1 MLTYSAV
8 TIKCNEMLVRWL
20 AAGDWWRGRCLSL
33 LGSSALSTTRLL
45 RSHFSPST
53 PHCSNH
59 HHPAWTGYKHTASL
73 VSKLILR
80 LYLYSM
86 NLNRNPHNKSRLFSL
101 AASLFHTFCGSKNC
115 FITEGRSLYHLRKV
129 C

>member
-1 MLTYSAV
+1 MLTRSAV
-8 TIKCNEMLVRWL
+8 TIKCNEMLVWWL

-33 LGSSALSTTRLL
+33 LCTRHHETAQVSLL
-45 RSHFSPST
+45 TLHT
-53 PHCSNH
+53 PH
-59 HHPAWTGYKHTASL
+59 
-73 VSKLILR
+73 LIVVTITTLPGQDTST
-80 LYLYSM
+80 LPVLCQNLNYIYSM

>member
-20 AAGDWWRGRCLSL
+20 AAGDWWRGPVS
-33 LGSSALSTTRLL
+33 LSTLYSPPRDCSGLT
-45 RSHFSPST
+45 SHPPHLIVVTITTLPGQDTST
-53 PHCSNH
+53 LPVLCQNLN
-59 HHPAWTGYKHTASL
+59 Y
-73 VSKLILR
+73 I
-80 LYLYSM
+80 YSM